1 VGRVS
6 HKGMKGETSPSFGLW
21 LGVGG
26 AIVWSVLPYLWFVVT
41 SLKTPVEITSV
52 PPRFWPSGTLDAYRS
67 AIVDHGLA
75 RYMGNSFIVAGATTA
90 ATLLIAVPA
99 GYALARLAVPG
110 RRLLLGLSLT
120 AAMFPQIAI
129 AGPVWRI
136 LRAIGLLNHLGGL
149 VLPHVSLTLPLAIWL
164 CASFFRDLPADLEEA
179 AMIDGCSRLAAL
191 RRVILPL
198 AAPGTFT
205 AAILVFIHSWNEFFF
220 ALLVL
225 SDPAKQTLPLGIA
238 LFSGQYTMP
247 WGEIAA
253 ASLCATL
260 PLIVLV
266 LALERR
272 IVAGLVAGAIK
283 G

>member
-1 VGRVS
+1 MRGDRGGR
-6 HKGMKGETSPSFGLW
+6 TLLW
-21 LGVGG
+21 LGVGTCL
-26 AIVWSVLPYLWFVVT
+26 VLSLTPYVWFVTT

-52 PPRFWPSGTLDAYRS
+52 PPRFWPSGTLAAYRS
-67 AIVDHGLA
+67 ALVDHGLA
-75 RYMGNSFIVAGATTA
+75 RYMMNSLGVAAATTVIALLA
-90 ATLLIAVPA
+90 AAPA
-99 GYALARLAVPG
+99 GYALARLPVAG
-110 RRLLLGLSLT
+110 RRVALGASLA

-136 LRAIGLLNHLGGL
+136 LRAAGLLNTLPGL

-164 CASFFRDLPADLEEA
+164 LASFFRDLPADLEEA
-179 AMIDGCSRLAAL
+179 AMIDGCTRAGAL
-191 RRVILPL
+191 RRVIVPL
-198 AAPGTFT
+198 AAPGLFT

-238 LFSGQYTMP
+238 LFPGQYTMP

-253 ASLCATL
+253 ASLLATL
-260 PLIVLV
+260 PLIALV
-266 LALERR
+266 LSLQRR
-272 IVAGLVAGAIK
+272 IVHGLVAGAIK